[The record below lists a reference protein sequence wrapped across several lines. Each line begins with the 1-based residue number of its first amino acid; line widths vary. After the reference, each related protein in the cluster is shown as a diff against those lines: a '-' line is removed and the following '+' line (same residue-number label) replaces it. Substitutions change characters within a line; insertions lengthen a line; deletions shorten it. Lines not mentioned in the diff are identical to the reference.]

1 MSGPNAPVAEVQV
14 TITFTTKLPAS
25 LRVPSSPV
33 TVPGNL
39 TRYGLS
45 QIINHLLALDPARPF
60 DFLIQDELLRLSLH
74 QHMAAKQLST
84 EAVLEVEYVPAVLPP
99 TPKEEHPHDDWISA
113 LAVLSSNNETSS
125 NNDKIIAAGCYDG
138 IVRLWQNGNS
148 VGSFAAHKGAIK
160 ASDSI
165 SNGETQGQLITGG
178 ADCVARVWRWSKSI
192 GGSSS
197 PELLAVLKGHTA
209 SVEAVVTNSDGDR
222 CVTAGWD
229 GQILM
234 YRAGGE
240 LEEAAVGGDDGDD
253 SGRAGSKSTQKKKR
267 RTDTS
272 KTTTT
277 AVPTGAYEESALT
290 SLAGHTQCVSS
301 LAWPSQSALVT
312 GCWDHSVRVWDPEV
326 STVIDTYSHNK
337 AVHCIATTST
347 REDASIIAFGGP
359 EKSLRIWDRRAVA
372 NKGVNNEGTDV
383 LAVRALASHTD
394 WISSLAWHPTS
405 EHHLLSV
412 SYDQSAKLWDLRASV
427 PLHTLPVGG
436 GDKLLSCVW
445 VGEDEVAY
453 GGADN
458 VLRTCTVDIGGGD
471 GDSGRK
477 KVEA

>member
-1 MSGPNAPVAEVQV
+1 M
-14 TITFTTKLPAS
+14 
-25 LRVPSSPV
+25 
-33 TVPGNL
+33 
-39 TRYGLS
+39 
-45 QIINHLLALDPARPF
+45 ALDPARPF

-74 QHMAAKQLST
+74 QHMAAKELST

-99 TPKEEHPHDDWISA
+99 TPKEEHPHDDWISS
-113 LAVLSSNNETSS
+113 LAVLTSDTETSS
-125 NNDKIIAAGCYDG
+125 NNNNKIIAAGCYDG
-138 IVRLWQNGNS
+138 FVRLWQNGES

-160 ASDSI
+160 ASSSI
-165 SNGETQGQLITGG
+165 NNGEIQGQLITGG

-192 GGSSS
+192 DGSSC

-209 SVEAVVTNSDGDR
+209 SVEAVVTNRDGDR

-234 YRAGGE
+234 YRAGEE
-240 LEEAAVGGDDGDD
+240 LEEAAVGGSEGDDGAA
-253 SGRAGSKSTQKKKR
+253 AGNKSTQKKKR

-277 AVPTGAYEESALT
+277 SVPAGAYEESALT
-290 SLAGHTQCVSS
+290 SLTGHTQCVSS

-312 GCWDHSVRVWDPEV
+312 GCWDHSIKVWDPEL

-337 AVHCIATTST
+337 AVHCIATPSM
-347 REDASIIAFGGP
+347 REDASIIAFGGA
-359 EKSLRIWDRRAVA
+359 EKSLRIWDRRAGGA
-372 NKGVNNEGTDV
+372 KGVANEGTDV

-412 SYDQSAKLWDLRASV
+412 SYDCSAKLWDVRASV

-436 GDKLLSCVW
+436 EEKLLSCVW
-445 VGEDEVAY
+445 VGEGEVAY

-458 VLRTCTVDIGGGD
+458 MLRTCSVDIGGG
-471 GDSGRK
+471 GGGGRK
-477 KVEA
+477 AEA